1 MLPAD
6 ADALVVD
13 DDPLE
18 VELILLALGEA
29 SRSGLR
35 IGVARDGEEAL
46 DFLLARGGFRHRQSL
61 AVPRLILLDLK
72 LPRLDGVD
80 VLRTIRSNPRTSTAP
95 VVMLTSS
102 AEPREVAQCYHLG
115 ANSVVQKPV
124 VFGEFRATL
133 HDLCHYWLGINQTI
147 HTSSSLP

>member
-1 MLPAD
+1 MLPTD
-6 ADALVVD
+6 TDALVVD

-18 VELILLALGEA
+18 VELILLAFGGTSPA
-29 SRSGLR
+29 GVR
-35 IGVARDGEEAL
+35 IETARDGEEAL
-46 DFLLARGGFRHRQSL
+46 DFLLARGNFRHRQNM
-61 AVPRLILLDLK
+61 AAPRLILIDFK

-102 AEPREVAQCYHLG
+102 AEPRETAQWYHLG

-124 VFGEFRATL
+124 VFAEFRATIQAL
-133 HDLCHYWLGINQTI
+133 RDYWLGINQTI
-147 HTSSSLP
+147 RTSSSFP